1 MQVGRALI
9 LESLV
14 KALEPEAYTLAMFE
28 NGSVAWGRGDE
39 WSDTDLNLFVEDDRV
54 EDAFAV
60 IERTLVSLSP
70 IDAKWRVP
78 EPAWHGFSQCFYQ
91 LRDAGPYLFV
101 DFSVLRRSHGFKL
114 PEIEPHGFARVLF
127 DKVGM
132 EPAPPADVEALRKRM
147 RTELENIKARWS
159 MFGIMVEKEL
169 KRGRPLDA
177 FHFYQGMVVRPVV
190 VLLGMRYRPF
200 RFDFGMRYLHFD
212 LPESIQKELQEIAF
226 VASPGDLLEKQ
237 RRAEALFD
245 RTLAEIDID
254 AMPLE
259 RLSAEIRAGG

>member
-14 KALEPEAYTLAMFE
+14 KALEAEPYSLAMFE
-28 NGSVAWGRGDE
+28 NGSAAWGREDE

-70 IDAKWRVP
+70 IEAKWRVP

-132 EPAPPADVEALRKRM
+132 EPAAPAARK
-147 RTELENIKARWS
+147 NSPARS
-159 MFGIMVEKEL
+159 AVLAGNGSAESSTS
-169 KRGRPLDA
+169 PLDKPPPDSEPA
-177 FHFYQGMVVRPVV
+177 
-190 VLLGMRYRPF
+190 LG
-200 RFDFGMRYLHFD
+200 
-212 LPESIQKELQEIAF
+212 
-226 VASPGDLLEKQ
+226 
-237 RRAEALFD
+237 
-245 RTLAEIDID
+245 
-254 AMPLE
+254 
-259 RLSAEIRAGG
+259 